1 MPRSAASRGVA
12 LVAVASVLLG
22 AGCGGAS
29 SDARKPAAP
38 AGAGTA
44 GATSGSASATGAAP
58 STASSAPA
66 ASASAPVAGGDGKV
80 IKLVSSL
87 PRTGSANAQTGT
99 IVNGIRMAIDEL
111 GGKVGDFTIVYEDW
125 DDASPQR
132 GNWDPSVEAQNADK
146 AVKDA
151 DVMGYIGTFNS
162 GAAKISMPKLNEAK
176 LAMVSPA
183 NTYPGLTKPGMGEPN
198 EPMVY
203 RPSGAINFFR
213 VVPTDD
219 IQGVVAAEW
228 AKEMGVKD
236 VFVLND
242 RELYGKGIADVFEQH
257 ARKIGLNVVG
267 TDGIDAKAANFKSLV
282 VKIKGTKPQLVYFGG
297 TTQTG
302 AGQIAKDLATGGADV
317 KFMVPDGCFEKA
329 FIEAAGPSNVNDRAF
344 ITFGGV
350 PADKLVGKGREF
362 YEGYKKRYNAEPE
375 AYAAY
380 GYEAA
385 KVMLDAIRRA
395 GKKDRA
401 AIRDALAA
409 TRNFEGALGRWS
421 FDANGDTTLKTMS
434 GNTVKD
440 GKFEFVKI
448 LGQ

>member
-1 MPRSAASRGVA
+1 
-12 LVAVASVLLG
+12 
-22 AGCGGAS
+22 
-29 SDARKPAAP
+29 
-38 AGAGTA
+38 
-44 GATSGSASATGAAP
+44 
-58 STASSAPA
+58 
-66 ASASAPVAGGDGKV
+66 
-80 IKLVSSL
+80 
-87 PRTGSANAQTGT
+87 
-99 IVNGIRMAIDEL
+99 
-111 GGKVGDFTIVYEDW
+111 
-125 DDASPQR
+125 
-132 GNWDPSVEAQNADK
+132 
-146 AVKDA
+146 
-151 DVMGYIGTFNS
+151 
-162 GAAKISMPKLNEAK
+162 
-176 LAMVSPA
+176 LA
-183 NTYPGLTKPGMGEPN
+183 
-198 EPMVY
+198 
-203 RPSGAINFFR
+203 
-213 VVPTDD
+213 
-219 IQGVVAAEW
+219 
-228 AKEMGVKD
+228 
-236 VFVLND
+236 
-242 RELYGKGIADVFEQH
+242 
-257 ARKIGLNVVG
+257 
-267 TDGIDAKAANFKSLV
+267 
-282 VKIKGTKPQLVYFGG
+282 
-297 TTQTG
+297 
-302 AGQIAKDLATGGADV
+302 
-317 KFMVPDGCFEKA
+317 KA